1 MSLGELSAIGSAFL
15 WALNGVLLKPL
26 TARVPAL
33 RITSLLYL
41 VAAIFILA
49 VALPLGKAT
58 EASHIPWLQLVG
70 LLLAGCI
77 GMGVG
82 DTSYVQSL
90 SSLGVSKAFP
100 ISTAGYILL
109 VFFLAAVL
117 LSEQM
122 TLTGLAGAVV
132 LLTGIWLIVRSTSN
146 EGSST
151 TASGSLRQGLM
162 FAGLAAICW
171 AVTTT
176 ILKLALVDID
186 VLAANVF
193 RVPMVA
199 LLLTSANLRFY
210 GWDFKVYDRRTVGI
224 ILLAGITGIAASSML
239 FLYAIQ
245 EAGAAKTA
253 VLSSTSPLF
262 AAGLSLAFLGERM
275 TASVAAGTILS
286 VVGVWLV
293 V

>member
-41 VAAIFILA
+41 VAAVFIIA
-49 VALPLGKAT
+49 IALPLGKAA

-90 SSLGVSKAFP
+90 ASLGVSKAFP

-109 VFFLAAVL
+109 VFLLAAVL

-146 EGSST
+146 EQVT
-151 TASGSLRQGLM
+151 PARSGSLRQGLM

-176 ILKLALVDID
+176 ILKLAPVDID

-199 LLLTSANLRFY
+199 LLLTSVNLRLY

-262 AAGLSLAFLGERM
+262 AAGMSLAFLGERM
-275 TASVAAGTILS
+275 TASVAAGTLLS

-293 V
+293 M